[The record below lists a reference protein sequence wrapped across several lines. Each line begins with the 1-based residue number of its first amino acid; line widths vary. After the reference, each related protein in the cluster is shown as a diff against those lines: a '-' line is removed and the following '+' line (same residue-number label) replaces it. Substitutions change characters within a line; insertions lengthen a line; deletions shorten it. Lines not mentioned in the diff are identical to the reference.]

1 MKEFLNL
8 FMAFFRI
15 GAFTF
20 GGGYAMLPMLQKEVV
35 EKYHWAT
42 EDEIMDYFAIGQ
54 CTPGVIAVNT
64 ATFVGQKQAGVWGGI
79 FATLGVVFP
88 SLVIIMIIAAFI
100 QNFAHLPAVQNAFAG
115 IRVCVCVLILNAVV
129 KLWKKS
135 VVDWK
140 TFLIFLLVF
149 AGSVFLNV
157 SPVLYVLAAALAGIV
172 IKELEARKA

>member
-1 MKEFLNL
+1 M
-8 FMAFFRI
+8 
-15 GAFTF
+15 
-20 GGGYAMLPMLQKEVV
+20 
-35 EKYHWAT
+35 
-42 EDEIMDYFAIGQ
+42 
-54 CTPGVIAVNT
+54 
-64 ATFVGQKQAGVWGGI
+64 
-79 FATLGVVFP
+79 FP

-135 VVDWK
+135 VVDRK